1 MPLRTLTAATLALM
15 FTGLLAGCAGSAST
29 SNAPPRDEA
38 PKPPTMSQSEDACG
52 AQRLQDHVDDAYT
65 EALGERLEQESGA
78 ATVRVKRPG
87 QAYTME
93 FRADRL
99 DVSLDDAGVIQA
111 IRCG

>member
-1 MPLRTLTAATLALM
+1 MLHRTIIATTVALM
-15 FTGLLAGCAGSAST
+15 LTGCAGSAST
-29 SNAPPRDEA
+29 APPRTEA
-38 PKPPTMSQSEDACG
+38 PKPPTMSQAEDACG
-52 AQRLQDHVDDAYT
+52 ARQVQDHVGEAYT

-78 ATVRVKRPG
+78 GDVRAKRPG

-99 DVSLDDAGVIQA
+99 DVNLDDAGVIRA

>member
-1 MPLRTLTAATLALM
+1 MLHRTLTATAAAIMLTS
-15 FTGLLAGCAGSAST
+15 LLAGCAGSAS
-29 SNAPPRDEA
+29 SAPPRDEA
-38 PKPPTMSQSEDACG
+38 PKPPTMSQTNDACG
-52 AQRLQDHVDDAYT
+52 AQQVQGLIGDSYT
-65 EALGERLEQESGA
+65 EALGERLEQDSGA

>member
-1 MPLRTLTAATLALM
+1 MPLRTLTATLALM
-15 FTGLLAGCAGSAST
+15 LAGCAGSAST
-29 SNAPPRDEA
+29 SNAPPRNEA

-52 AQRLQDHVDDAYT
+52 AQRLQDHVGDAYT
-65 EALGERLEQESGA
+65 EALGERLEQKSGA

-93 FRADRL
+93 YRADRL

>member
-1 MPLRTLTAATLALM
+1 MLHRTLTATAAAIMLTS
-15 FTGLLAGCAGSAST
+15 LLAGCAGSAST
-29 SNAPPRDEA
+29 SSAPPRDEA
-38 PKPPTMSQSEDACG
+38 PKPPTMSQTNDACG
-52 AQRLQDHVDDAYT
+52 AQQVQGHIGDSYT
-65 EALGERLEQESGA
+65 EALGERLERDSGA

-87 QAYTME
+87 QAVTME